1 MKIIFRTTIC
11 FIGLFAIWIW
21 FFWIQSN
28 LFNKNNK
35 IEIHNSYKVNFDN
48 DNALVWASHNVFVW
62 TVKNEVS
69 TIQRWNKPET
79 QYKVNALYNIKWEL
93 NQDVIV
99 NQQAGYKDWVLYI
112 SESDNLI
119 SNWNTYLFATR
130 YNKENDWYTIISH
143 PKWKKLISEK
153 NLAKQDLINISKSN
167 LRIKELEIAYKNE
180 ILLDTDIKN
189 NNTRNSYQMIK

>member
-11 FIGLFAIWIW
+11 FIGLFVIWIW
-21 FFWIQSN
+21 FFWIHSN

-35 IEIHNSYKVNFDN
+35 VEIHNSYKVNFDN

-69 TIQRWNKPET
+69 TIERWNKPET
-79 QYKVNALYNIKWEL
+79 QYKINVLYNIKWEL
-93 NQDVIV
+93 SQDIIV

-112 SESDNLI
+112 SESDKLI

-153 NLAKQDLINISKSN
+153 NLTKQDLINISKNN
-167 LRIKELEIAYKNE
+167 LRIKELEIAHKNE